1 MAILTAHHDC
11 SLCTTADGVCT
22 QSDSGDPFN
31 QFWRI
36 TEGML
41 DYLSQP
47 VAFATAPLAPPS
59 PGEGSRRRDGSSS
72 SDTDL
77 EDVISKRISRG
88 IGLVKAARSR
98 MLTRH
103 DTSTTTADSENGRP
117 GPSTF
122 PPRPTQ
128 EAVRDDWDEE
138 FGEDGRSP
146 SYLGRR

>member
-1 MAILTAHHDC
+1 
-11 SLCTTADGVCT
+11 
-22 QSDSGDPFN
+22 
-31 QFWRI
+31 
-36 TEGML
+36 ML

-59 PGEGSRRRDGSSS
+59 PGEMSRRRDGSSS

-103 DTSTTTADSENGRP
+103 DTSTTISDSENGRP
-117 GPSTF
+117 GPSAF
-122 PPRPTQ
+122 PPRPIQ

-138 FGEDGRSP
+138 FGVDDGR
-146 SYLGRR
+146 

>member
-1 MAILTAHHDC
+1 
-11 SLCTTADGVCT
+11 
-22 QSDSGDPFN
+22 
-31 QFWRI
+31 
-36 TEGML
+36 ML

-77 EDVISKRISRG
+77 EDVISKRFSRG

-103 DTSTTTADSENGRP
+103 DSSATASDSENGRA
-117 GPSTF
+117 GSSAF
-122 PPRPTQ
+122 PPRPIQ
-128 EAVRDDWDEE
+128 EAVRDDWDDE
-138 FGEDGRSP
+138 FGADDGE
-146 SYLGRR
+146 